1 MFVGVREIFETIL
14 RFIFNSVWWVFYY
27 PPRFVWGNAESQYR
41 LPVSARV
48 PGREQSWFV
57 RVGLPVY
64 QLSLLQ
70 DLANQIYWWED
81 FSKACRQNKIK
92 KGTKLNPEVA
102 EFLCGISVE
111 MGAVP
116 KNGLQQVPL
125 SKDCSL
131 ITSAFNKHRV
141 WNEFHL
147 LPRTSTWLDLAQAGC
162 SFQSADRKSV
172 V

>member
-1 MFVGVREIFETIL
+1 
-14 RFIFNSVWWVFYY
+14 
-27 PPRFVWGNAESQYR
+27 
-41 LPVSARV
+41 
-48 PGREQSWFV
+48 
-57 RVGLPVY
+57 VGLPVY

-116 KNGLQQVPL
+116 KKRVAASAIVKRLQL
-125 SKDCSL
+125 
-131 ITSAFNKHRV
+131 N
-141 WNEFHL
+141 N
-147 LPRTSTWLDLAQAGC
+147 
-162 SFQSADRKSV
+162 
-172 V
+172 